1 VSLAAELVR
10 RGHSVQLF
18 ASSFSRGAG
27 TCCLAGRRGHVWW
40 EQVLGVDIGWLRTP
54 PYSGNSFG
62 RAWNELVFA
71 WRLLCLPKYCDVRPD
86 VVYGATPSLFA
97 ALASLVLARRFGLPF
112 VLEVRDIWP
121 QTLVDMGI
129 SRYHPFVILLAVIE
143 DYLYRHSDAIT
154 TLMPKAAPHLVAHGA
169 RDDRIHWLPNG
180 VNFELVPP
188 VKPPEQKEALNVMY
202 AGNFG
207 GGNDPGLIL
216 EAAARL
222 RQRGGPAVR
231 FCFLG
236 LGPEEATL
244 RARQVELGLEN
255 VRFEPPVAKTKVYPL
270 LSEADL
276 LIAAVKYLS
285 VHRFGVSSNKVLDYM
300 AVARPIIHAVRA
312 PNHAVQEAACGIECA
327 PDPDALADAITTL
340 AAMSPRQRWELGLNG
355 RRYVERNHDFAQL
368 AVKLEAILASTQ
380 RQRLSLYR
388 LTNDRTLENAK
399 PVSGND

>member
-1 VSLAAELVR
+1 MSLAAELVR

-18 ASSFSRGAG
+18 ASSFSRGTR
-27 TCCLAGRRGHVWW
+27 TCSLAGRRG
-40 EQVLGVDIGWLRTP
+40 QVGWDHALGVDIGWLRTP
-54 PYSGNSFG
+54 PYFGNSFG
-62 RAWNELVFA
+62 RARNELVFA
-71 WRLLCLPKYCDVRPD
+71 WRLLRLPKYCNTPPD
-86 VVYGATPSLFA
+86 IVYGATPSPFA
-97 ALASLVLARRFGLPF
+97 ALASLIVARRLGVPF

-121 QTLVDMGI
+121 QTLVDIGVP
-129 SRYHPFVILLAVIE
+129 RYHPFVIVLAVIE
-143 DYLYRHSDAIT
+143 DYLYRHADAIT

-169 RDDRIHWLPNG
+169 SDERIFWVPNG
-180 VNFELVPP
+180 VKFELVPP
-188 VKPPEQKEALNVMY
+188 VKPPERKEALDAIY

-207 GGNDPGLIL
+207 GGNDPGLML

-244 RARQVELGLEN
+244 RARQAELGLEN
-255 VRFEPPVAKTKVYPL
+255 VRFEPPVPKTKAYSL

-276 LIAAVKYLS
+276 LIAPVKDLP

-327 PDPDALADAITTL
+327 PDPDALADAITRLGT
-340 AAMSPRQRWELGLNG
+340 MSPQQRWELGLNG

-388 LTNDRTLENAK
+388 LTNDRTVENAK